1 MGEFVKTYDKG
12 GAPATGSYKAPGLE
26 DQTKKLFETFQ
37 KYLPQFTEAQQSNT
51 EKFTPRQNALDYS
64 QYSQYAPLFSQAGNQ
79 LQGQEIGQNLS
90 NIQGQ
95 GTQLVNAARGL
106 EDAASPAFAAQR
118 DATTAGYLSLLG
130 GMDPNKLS
138 GSEMANV
145 ERGVN
150 RVAARTG
157 NLNTGDAT
165 STTSA
170 AMQFGGALDAKKQNF
185 AQALNLFPGMATAS
199 KSNMDSFNI
208 GTGKTAAQNVGL
220 QQYGGPQTKFDTQGT
235 DLLGGMRGT
244 SDARYNQLAG
254 RKTQSEAYSDISGS
268 SCYGCYIFKEVFG
281 YPDAPYYIRMCRD
294 FFYKQDQKIAKGY
307 RRMSYWLV
315 PMMQQSRIVRYLA
328 TWTSIMPLNYYGQ
341 YLTGQKNSN
350 WKKVFKPVAKFWL
363 KVWSITGK

>member
-1 MGEFVKTYDKG
+1 MGEFFKTYSNG
-12 GAPATGSYKAPGLE
+12 GAPATGSYKAPPLE
-26 DQTKKLFETFQ
+26 DQTKSLFEAFQ
-37 KYLPQFTEAQQSNT
+37 KYLPQFAEAQQSNT

-64 QYSQYAPLFSQAGNQ
+64 QFAQYNPLYSQAEVGS
-79 LQGQEIGQNLS
+79 NLA

-95 GTQLVNAARGL
+95 GGQLVNAARGL
-106 EDAASPAFAAQR
+106 EDQASPAFAAQR
-118 DATTAGYLSLLG
+118 DATTSGYLNLLG

-150 RVAARTG
+150 RLNARTG
-157 NLNTGDAT
+157 NLNTGDST
-165 STTSA
+165 STTA
-170 AMQFGGALDAKKQNF
+170 NAMQFGGALDAKKQNF
-185 AQALNLFPGMATAS
+185 ANALNLFPGMATAS
-199 KSNMDSFNI
+199 KSNMDTFNI
-208 GTGKTAAQNVGL
+208 GTGKTANPAIGT
-220 QQYGGPQTKFDTQGT
+220 QTKFDTQGS
-235 DLLGGMRGT
+235 DLLTGMRGT

-294 FFYKQDQKIAKGY
+294 FYYKQDRSIAKGY

-315 PMMQQSRIVRYLA
+315 PLMQQSRVIRYLA
-328 TWTSIMPLNYYGQ
+328 TWTSVMPLNFYGQ
-341 YLTGQKNSN
+341 YLTGQENSN
-350 WKKVFKPVAKFWL
+350 WKKVFKPIAKFWL